1 MIKLLPPSLS
11 NQIAAGEVVERPAS
25 IVKECVENSLDAKAK
40 HIMVRVEQSGLQ
52 KIVVCDDG
60 EGIPPED
67 LALALAQHATSK
79 IATWED
85 LSAVQTFGF
94 RGEALASIASVSHT
108 RLMSRHTN
116 KSEAFQIT
124 MEGGVTPASHPIG
137 TTVEVRELFFNV
149 PARRK
154 FLKSLKTEWVHIEDL
169 LKQFA
174 LSHFDVGWELFHH
187 AIPRLQLPP
196 AHTKEQRHMRL
207 SRCMGPSFAEKAIW
221 VDVSA
226 VGMRLTGWIAPPE
239 EAKRHTNAQ
248 YCFVNQ
254 RQVRDRVILHAVKE
268 SFRGFL
274 DDASYPCFV
283 LYLDIDPTCVDV
295 NVHPTKQE
303 IRFRESRHVH
313 AFVMSVIEPMM
324 AQWHVQPE
332 PTLFTSPDFALPAF
346 TLPSVTSSCGSS
358 SPMSRAW
365 PPIPIAPL
373 KERPI
378 IETLWQIVPIGS
390 TFVMVHTHQVWV
402 LHWPRCLKALMIPT
416 APAMPWVLPQDIRVP
431 LDQLDF
437 LQNWLN
443 QHGFKSC
450 LTLGGLEIRAV
461 PQCLKVIRGEEIEA
475 MLTKIGQGADIST
488 VFLPQRV
495 LQAQDIW
502 QDYWPVLQQNA
513 CLMPLTEA
521 LVNKCWLA
529 NFQEVG

>member
-1 MIKLLPPSLS
+1 MIKLLSPALS

-25 IVKECVENSLDAKAK
+25 IVKECIENSLDAQAK
-40 HIMVRVEQSGLQ
+40 HIVVRVEQSGLQ
-52 KIVVCDDG
+52 KIVISDDG
-60 EGIPPED
+60 EGIPSED
-67 LALALAQHATSK
+67 LVLALAQHATSK

-108 RLMSRHTN
+108 RLLSRHIHQ
-116 KSEAFQIT
+116 SEAFQVT
-124 MEGGVTPASHPIG
+124 LEGGVIPAAHPIG
-137 TTVEVRELFFNV
+137 TTLEVRELFFNV

-174 LSHFDVGWELFHH
+174 LSHFEVGWELFHH

-196 AHTKEQRHMRL
+196 AHTPEQRHMRL

-226 VGMRLTGWIAPPE
+226 VGMRLTGWVAPPE
-239 EAKRHTNAQ
+239 EAKRHANAQ

-254 RQVRDRVILHAVKE
+254 RQVRDRVMLHAVKE

-283 LYLDIDPTCVDV
+283 LYLNIDPTRVDV

-313 AFVMSVIEPMM
+313 AFVMSVIEPLL
-324 AQWHVQPE
+324 AKWHLHTTPISCT
-332 PTLFTSPDFALPAF
+332 PTFFTSSA
-346 TLPSVTSSCGSS
+346 VS
-358 SPMSRAW
+358 SPASRAW

-373 KERPI
+373 KERPM
-378 IETLWQIVPIGS
+378 IETPWQITPIGP
-390 TFVMVHTHQVWV
+390 TFVMVHATQSWL
-402 LHWPRCLKALMIPT
+402 LHWPRCLKALMTAT
-416 APAMPWVLPQDIRVP
+416 APTLPWLLPQDITVP

-437 LQNWLN
+437 LHHWLT

-450 LTLGGLEIRAV
+450 LTPEGLGIHTV
-461 PQCLKVIRGEEIEA
+461 PQCLKAIRGDEIEA
-475 MLTKIGQGADIST
+475 MLTKIGQGADLSA

-502 QDYWPVLQQNA
+502 QEAWPVLQQEA
-513 CLMPLTEA
+513 CLVPLTEV
-521 LVNKCWLA
+521 LLNKCWLA
-529 NFQEVG
+529 NFQEAW